1 MKLTHGNGIIAIIL
15 GMSLQ
20 MGNTWRRWTL
30 LILMGSKED
39 TLQSTLNKGNPM
51 WECCQTVFCGVVSRD
66 TIVVRS
72 HGFLESLDGAFNF
85 RESESM
91 KKNPVGALFHW

>member
-1 MKLTHGNGIIAIIL
+1 MKLTHGNGIIVVIL

-39 TLQSTLNKGNPM
+39 TLQSNLNKGDPKG
-51 WECCQTVFCGVVSRD
+51 ECYQTICCGVVSRD
-66 TIVVRS
+66 TVMVRS
-72 HGFLESLDGAFNF
+72 RGFLMIP
-85 RESESM
+85 RR
-91 KKNPVGALFHW
+91 